1 MKKIRIGA
9 GAGYA
14 GDRIE
19 PAVELMQKGDLDYI
33 IFECLA
39 ERTIAMGQQAKQ
51 QDSTKGYNHLLEPR
65 MRKVLPYVKK
75 NNIKI
80 ITNMGSANPEQATIE
95 TLKIAKKLGI
105 SDLKIATVTGD
116 DIYSNIEK
124 YSDKDILELGT
135 NLSDLED
142 KILSANV
149 YIGAEGIVEALENDA
164 DVIIT
169 GRVADPA
176 LTMGPLF
183 YEFGWT
189 LEENPNQIG
198 QGILAGHLL
207 ECGGQVTG
215 GFYAD
220 PGVKDVVGLDKLGFP
235 IAEISEDGNVIITKV
250 EGSGGEVTPDTCKEQ
265 MLYEIHDPSLYLT
278 PDATADFS
286 KVTFEQVDKDRV
298 EAKNATSHG
307 RPETL
312 KVSIGYDDGFIGEG
326 EISYGG
332 SNCIA
337 RAQLAED
344 IVIKRLD
351 IVGAELDEIRTDLI
365 GYNSL
370 YKDEISEKLTDD
382 KFSEI
387 RLRIAGRSTK
397 REDVVHIGNEV
408 EALYTNGPAG
418 GGGASKSVSS
428 VVSVCSIFVER
439 EDINVKVSYDEVE

>member
-1 MKKIRIGA
+1 MKKIKIGS

-39 ERTIAMGQQAKQ
+39 ERTIAVGQQAKQ
-51 QDSTKGYNHLLEPR
+51 NDPTKGYNHLLEAR
-65 MRKVLPYVKK
+65 MRKILPYVKE
-75 NNIKI
+75 NNVKV

-95 TLKIAKKLGI
+95 TLKIAKELGL

-116 DIYSNIEK
+116 DIYSNINK
-124 YSDKDILELGT
+124 YSNKDILELDAT
-135 NLSDLED
+135 LSDLEE

-189 LEENPNQIG
+189 LENNPDQIG

-220 PGVKDVVGLDKLGFP
+220 PGVKDVEGLDKLGFP
-235 IAEISEDGNVIITKV
+235 IAEISENGNVVITKV
-250 EGSGGEVTPDTCKEQ
+250 EGSGGEVTPATCKEQ
-265 MLYEIHDPSLYLT
+265 MLYEIHDPSSYLT

-286 KVTFEQVDKDRV
+286 KVTFKQVDTDRV
-298 EAKNATSHG
+298 EAENATSHG

-312 KVSIGYDDGFIGEG
+312 KVSIGYNDGFIGEG
-326 EISYGG
+326 QISYGG

-337 RAQLAED
+337 RAELAED
-344 IVIKRLD
+344 IVTKRLD
-351 IVGAELDEIRTDLI
+351 IVGANLDEIRTDLI
-365 GYNSL
+365 GFNSL
-370 YKDEISEKLTDD
+370 YKNEISEKMTND

-387 RLRIAGRSTK
+387 RLRVTGRSTNK
-397 REDVVHIGNEV
+397 EDVVHIGNEV

-418 GGGASKSVSS
+418 GGGASKSVSA

-439 EDINVKVSYDEVE
+439 EDVDIKVSYDEI